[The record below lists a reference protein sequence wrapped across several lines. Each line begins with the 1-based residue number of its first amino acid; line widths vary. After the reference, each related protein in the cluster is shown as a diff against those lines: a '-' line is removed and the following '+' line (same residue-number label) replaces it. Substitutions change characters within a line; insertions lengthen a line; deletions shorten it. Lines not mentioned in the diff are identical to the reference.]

1 MTFTG
6 VRSLSKQ
13 KPILLSYTSE
23 YKLWYPLSCQERHLH
38 TFPFFWISFPVL
50 SLSLCPPRF
59 NLMVCYK
66 CLRPFSF
73 FSFLFFS
80 SDQIISND
88 LSLSLL
94 ILSSAWPSLVL
105 NSISEFFSPVIVFFS
120 SMISVWYFFI
130 SFFLISLYLCI
141 VLMILVS
148 LCVTVNMNPLLG
160 KFYISVFLEPIS
172 EDLSYWIIC
181 KIFPCFFVFLTLYW
195 YLCIRQKNHLS

>member
-50 SLSLCPPRF
+50 SLSLCPPRV

-88 LSLSLL
+88 LCLSLL

-120 SMISVWYFFI
+120 SMISVWYFLLFVCVVFEI
-130 SFFLISLYLCI
+130 LALLMYFSLEL
-141 VLMILVS
+141 
-148 LCVTVNMNPLLG
+148 
-160 KFYISVFLEPIS
+160 KE
-172 EDLSYWIIC
+172 
-181 KIFPCFFVFLTLYW
+181 
-195 YLCIRQKNHLS
+195 HL